1 MQELINQET
10 ISALSKS
17 KKIIILRIIISA
29 LIAVGIIILLLFL
42 TNRKIRFVMAVV
54 LAIVLTI
61 EASFI
66 LYTLITSLIPLNNYQ
81 KLCKSSLNGNKY
93 ESNVEVISISE
104 NDRHVKGIS
113 VREIKV
119 KDLQEDKEY
128 AFYIESNNDISSIAI
143 GNKYRF
149 ITYQSIVV
157 KYESL

>member
-10 ISALSKS
+10 ISALTKS

-29 LIAVGIIILLLFL
+29 VITMGIIILLLFL
-42 TNRKIRFVMAVV
+42 TNRKIRFVMAIL
-54 LAIVLTI
+54 LAVVLTI

-81 KLCKSSLNGNKY
+81 KLCKSSLDGNKY
-93 ESNVEVISISE
+93 ESEVEIISINE
-104 NDRHVKGIS
+104 TDKHVKGIC

-128 AFYIESNNDISSIAI
+128 AFYIESNNDISSMEI
-143 GNKYRF
+143 GKKYRF

-157 KYESL
+157 KYEGL

>member
-81 KLCKSSLNGNKY
+81 KLCESSLNGNKY
-93 ESNVEVISISE
+93 ESNVEVVSISE

-113 VREIKV
+113 VKEIKV
-119 KDLQEDKEY
+119 KDLEEDKEY

>member
-1 MQELINQET
+1 MQELINQEA

-104 NDRHVKGIS
+104 SDRHVKGIS
-113 VREIKV
+113 VKEIKV
-119 KDLQEDKEY
+119 KDLEEDKEY
-128 AFYIESNNDISSIAI
+128 AFYIESNNDSSSISI

>member
-104 NDRHVKGIS
+104 LDRHVKGIS
-113 VREIKV
+113 VKEIKV
-119 KDLQEDKEY
+119 KDLEEDKEY

>member
-93 ESNVEVISISE
+93 ESNVEVVSISE

-119 KDLQEDKEY
+119 KDLEEDKEY